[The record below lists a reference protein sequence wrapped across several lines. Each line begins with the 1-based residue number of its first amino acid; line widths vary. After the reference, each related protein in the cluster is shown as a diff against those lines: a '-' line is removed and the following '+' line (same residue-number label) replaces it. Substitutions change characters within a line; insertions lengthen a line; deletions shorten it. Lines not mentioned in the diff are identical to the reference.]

1 MARKSKAEKRVRRY
15 SRDGLKQS
23 RLNQFE
29 EDDQWLDFEE
39 EDE

>member
-29 EDDQWLDFEE
+29 EVSDWVDLDE